1 MAKAKQAIPVGHHTV
16 TPVLTLDDA
25 AQAIKWYQKA
35 FGAKEIGRS
44 TAPDGKILH
53 AEIEIGDSRIMLNDP
68 IMGSKSPKSLS
79 GSPASLFIYVEDC
92 DAFFE
97 RALSAGAHVYGGTI
111 GRMSDQFWG
120 DRMGT
125 LTDPYGYQWSIATR
139 KEDLSQQEAQRRQEE
154 WLKDYAPQPTVS

>member
-1 MAKAKQAIPVGHHTV
+1 MAKAKQAIPAGHHTV

-53 AEIEIGDSRIMLNDP
+53 AEIEIGDSRVMLNDP

-79 GSPASLFIYVEDC
+79 GSPASLWIYVEDC
-92 DAFFE
+92 DGFFE
-97 RALSAGAHVYGGTI
+97 RALSAGAHVYGGTRWQDVGSVL
-111 GRMSDQFWG
+111 GRPNG
-120 DRMGT
+120 HPDRSLRLPMVDRDEKGRPVPAGERSE
-125 LTDPYGYQWSIATR
+125 DR
-139 KEDLSQQEAQRRQEE
+139 KNG
-154 WLKDYAPQPTVS
+154 

>member
-1 MAKAKQAIPVGHHTV
+1 MAKAKQAIPAGHHTV

-79 GSPASLFIYVEDC
+79 GSPASLWIYVEDC

-97 RALSAGAHVYGGTI
+97 RALSAGAHVLRRHVGGMT
-111 GRMSDQFWG
+111 DQFWG

-125 LTDPYGYQWSIATR
+125 LTDPYGYKWSIATR

-154 WLKDYAPQPTVS
+154 WLRDYAPQPTVS